1 MLRGHAGLIGG
12 IKMTR
17 PLAGLVGAGC
27 SIVVGTVM
35 GVWFRALA
43 QADNYMP
50 GLLYF
55 LWVPY
60 GLALLAGLVLELS
73 YRPRFGIPQST
84 SAAGLGVVFP
94 LGVILEICN
103 ALRLGPGNGEPYAGT
118 FFWLSTIALYGV
130 LGIFFGLGLTEATES
145 RRRHGGGVRQIREIE
160 KQLVTLESEIRRR
173 ERELEDVSGTHSAHA
188 ELDQGINS
196 LIRTDPAN
204 LEVAQRQIANR
215 LGNLSTRD
223 LVERSVHLSDDL
235 RTQQQRQEELADR
248 VQDAENALSQ
258 KAAQL
263 RAAEREL
270 ARVAADDQA
279 NARIVVDRLKEAW
292 APMTLDELAQQATPG
307 IVAPLCMAVRSAEL
321 QIKSASEAC
330 APLRGELE
338 KTSAASLATRLE
350 LLLCRKEH
358 LIREAGPVAD
368 PEDTRRR
375 LRDLAERREAL
386 RNEANALRAAS
397 SQGTD
402 PN

>member
-1 MLRGHAGLIGG
+1 
-12 IKMTR
+12 
-17 PLAGLVGAGC
+17 
-27 SIVVGTVM
+27 
-35 GVWFRALA
+35 
-43 QADNYMP
+43 
-50 GLLYF
+50 
-55 LWVPY
+55 
-60 GLALLAGLVLELS
+60 
-73 YRPRFGIPQST
+73 
-84 SAAGLGVVFP
+84 
-94 LGVILEICN
+94 
-103 ALRLGPGNGEPYAGT
+103 
-118 FFWLSTIALYGV
+118 
-130 LGIFFGLGLTEATES
+130 
-145 RRRHGGGVRQIREIE
+145 
-160 KQLVTLESEIRRR
+160 
-173 ERELEDVSGTHSAHA
+173 
-188 ELDQGINS
+188 
-196 LIRTDPAN
+196 
-204 LEVAQRQIANR
+204 
-215 LGNLSTRD
+215 
-223 LVERSVHLSDDL
+223 VERSVHLSDDL

-350 LLLCRKEH
+350 LLLCKKEH

-386 RNEANALRAAS
+386 KNEANALRAAS